1 MQEPQHQHQQPQ
13 AAPDPAL
20 LGEAAD
26 WVLAL
31 RYGGDAPKVKEDFEG
46 WRRQSPAHAA
56 AWSRAEALLGVFS
69 QVPPAIGKDAFRA
82 LQRPGR
88 RRALGALGPLLLLA
102 VPAGWLAWH
111 RRPWH
116 EWVADVATA
125 RGERRAMT
133 LADGSRLVLN
143 TASAVDIVFSAAERR
158 IQLRAG
164 EILVTTHADPS
175 PVERPFLVQTPE
187 GTVRALGT
195 RFSVR
200 RLDDDGK
207 TRVAVFED
215 AVEIRA
221 ADGATRVLRAGA
233 QADFDAGRI
242 GTDARAEESAALW
255 ERGMLLA
262 RNMRLADVL
271 AEMSR
276 YRSGM
281 LRCDPAVAELRV
293 SGAVSLADTDAG
305 LDLLAR
311 SLPLRIERTTRYWVT
326 VGPRPSPAE

>member
-1 MQEPQHQHQQPQ
+1 MKDPQPSD
-13 AAPDPAL
+13 APDPAL
-20 LGEAAD
+20 IGEAAD
-26 WVLAL
+26 WVMKL
-31 RYGGDAPKVKEDFEG
+31 RYGGDAAKVNGDFER
-46 WRRQSPAHAA
+46 WRRQSPAHAE
-56 AWSRAEALLGVFS
+56 AWSRAEATLGVFA

-88 RRALGALGPLLLLA
+88 RRALGVLGPLLLLA
-102 VPAGWLAWH
+102 VPAGWLAWQ
-111 RRPWH
+111 RMPWQ
-116 EWVADVATA
+116 EWTADVATA
-125 RGERRAMT
+125 RGERRSMT

-158 IQLRAG
+158 IRLHAG
-164 EILVTTHADPS
+164 EVLVSTHADPS
-175 PVERPFLVQTPE
+175 PVTRPFLVQTPQ
-187 GTVRALGT
+187 GTVRAMGT

-200 RLDDDGK
+200 RLDDST
-207 TRVAVFED
+207 TRVAVFEK

-221 ADGATRVLRAGA
+221 ADGATRVLRAGG

-242 GTDARAEESAALW
+242 GTEAPVDVNAALW
-255 ERGMLLA
+255 ERGLLLA

-276 YRSGM
+276 HRSGV

-326 VGPRPSPAE
+326 VGPRPAPFE